1 MNIFK
6 IAKSIIL
13 DCLFFLLVLIGT
25 AFSQNWWDDNG
36 GLRDGLDFDMDPDY
50 CDTEGWEIIFDGTPE
65 SVIDNLW
72 LSNASHGSGGN
83 WWVDTDPDGE
93 ATGKL
98 APGQL
103 VLWSTQ
109 NPGGDGGVAYT
120 HRLMENMECEIKF
133 WPGWAND
140 AGIFFRSNGNGAAFE
155 IMLNY
160 QPGNTVGGVWPERI
174 AAGMQKLYSFQ
185 AEDRIDAQGIT
196 WDPNDWA
203 DIWDPDGYNL
213 VSGKIW
219 DESYLIGYIHDPEHV
234 VTDYQQGGNDGPL
247 FTTGYV
253 GFQIHGGAVAWTGG
267 PNKYLYI
274 KIRELDDNG
283 EPICIGTK
291 TSVCNIKDYQ
301 EYDASWESDDNKLG
315 DPSKCLNFGEA
326 TPSGCM
332 DSMAI
337 NFNPEATIDDG
348 SCEYIDWCCG
358 DPNFREFDTACRDH
372 HSSMCITPIIIE
384 GCADPDYVEYNS
396 DAMVHVQDSCKTLGV
411 RTEFTKGP
419 VISLSPSGIS
429 IDGEHTLKVL
439 NVNGEVVFSGSCT
452 GPKTYNLSEYEPR
465 IYFVDITAGK
475 VKVLRRVVVF

>member
-1 MNIFK
+1 
-6 IAKSIIL
+6 
-13 DCLFFLLVLIGT
+13 VLIGT

-65 SVIDNLW
+65 SAVDNLW

-120 HRLMENMECEIKF
+120 HRLMENMEVEIKF

-140 AGIFFRSNGNGAAFE
+140 GGIFFRSNGRGGAYE
-155 IMLNY
+155 IMLDY
-160 QPGNTVGGVWPERI
+160 QPGNTVGGFWPEGI
-174 AAGMQKLYSFQ
+174 SDMMQRLYSFQ
-185 AEDRIDAQGIT
+185 AEDRITAQGIA

-203 DIWDPDGYNL
+203 EIWDPDGYNL

-219 DESYLIGYIHDPEHV
+219 DETYLIGYIHDPEHV
-234 VTDYQQGGNDGPL
+234 VTDYEQGGNVGGL

-253 GFQIHGGAVAWTGG
+253 GFQIHAGEAAWTGG

-274 KIRELDDNG
+274 KIRELDDNDD
-283 EPICIGTK
+283 PICIGTK
-291 TSVCNIKDYQ
+291 TSVCNIKGYQ

-326 TPSGCM
+326 PPSGCM
-332 DSMAI
+332 DPSYAEY
-337 NFNPEATIDDG
+337 NPEAIVHDPSQCLTLIEIVGCMHPDYE
-348 SCEYIDWCCG
+348 EYNPEANVA
-358 DPNFREFDTACRDH
+358 DPNA
-372 HSSMCITPIIIE
+372 
-384 GCADPDYVEYNS
+384 
-396 DAMVHVQDSCKTLGV
+396 CKTLGV
-411 RTEFTKGP
+411 TAGLKKDGNLVLHYNPFRNNVTFTFPNAPTTK
-419 VISLSPSGIS
+419 SLSIYTITGTLVKQFSTTGNTVTWNVREGGVYYIRAVV
-429 IDGEHTLKVL
+429 DGKSVVRKIVL
-439 NVNGEVVFSGSCT
+439 
-452 GPKTYNLSEYEPR
+452 
-465 IYFVDITAGK
+465 
-475 VKVLRRVVVF
+475 